1 MNQIQYKNTTTVPK
15 TQISINKPYID
26 SLRLYIP
33 FNKCKILDPKLTSRI
48 QKVYEDE
55 TIPDS
60 LALHSTTPPQ
70 PIQIQTKDGINT
82 YISLDHI
89 GKERF
94 IVVLCSAKIL
104 RKNYFHGITKHT
116 VKTLYNFFI
125 NEKIF
130 YCKYKTFLKS
140 KPTDIDF
147 SFNRKVKSK
156 KSFHNIIQDIIYQ
169 SGKNAEYLRH
179 FNKST
184 NQGLEFSSRKSKF
197 SVTKPHITFY
207 NKNLELKHKSNIF
220 YYANIEGLPIQNLI
234 RCEFNLKNDAHKKHV
249 WSKDILPVFDNLY
262 ELLNIPEASVLKFM
276 QHSLNQY
283 ITKTTRKKRTD
294 LTPHQH
300 QVYTII
306 EILTNQGLTLG
317 AIHNQLNDT
326 FRTLKLET
334 QRKAIRRLRKET
346 EYLHEL
352 FLKSNTKNIAKNK
365 QNIETENFLNFIS
378 QN

>member
-1 MNQIQYKNTTTVPK
+1 MNQIQYKNTITVPHA
-15 TQISINKPYID
+15 QISINKPYID

-48 QKVYEDE
+48 QKIYEDE
-55 TIPDS
+55 SIPDQF
-60 LALHSTTPPQ
+60 ALHSTIKPP
-70 PIQIQTKDGINT
+70 PIPIQTKDGINT
-82 YISLDHI
+82 YISLDNI

-104 RKNYFHGITKHT
+104 RKNYFQGITKHT

-156 KSFHNIIQDIIYQ
+156 KSFHNIIEDIKLQ
-169 SGKNAEYLRH
+169 SGKNAEYLKH
-179 FNKST
+179 FNKPT
-184 NQGLEFSSRKSKF
+184 NQGLEFSNRKSKF

-220 YYANIEGLPIQNLI
+220 YYANIEGLPVQNLI

-249 WSKDILPVFDNLY
+249 WAKDILPVFDNLY

-283 ITKTTRKKRTD
+283 ITKTIRKKRTD

-300 QVYTII
+300 QVYII
-306 EILTNQGLTLG
+306 IDHLVTKGYTLG
-317 AIHNQLNDT
+317 SIHKELNDT
-326 FRTLKLET
+326 YRTLVKKSQT
-334 QRKAIRRLRKET
+334 NAIRRMRKET
-346 EYLHEL
+346 EMLHQL
-352 FLKSNTKNIAKNK
+352 YINSNTKNMAKNN
-365 QNIETENFLNFIS
+365 QNIETENFLNFIN